1 MKKITHKTL
10 TRRDFLKTAG
20 ITLAASTLTCSGLG
34 YVATRPPAIDAPE
47 HQLTKDSSMKDRILI
62 TYATRAGSTVE
73 IAAAIGET
81 LHQHSYAVDVKPV
94 KENPSLTGY
103 QAVILGSAIRMGTWL
118 PEAVKFIETNRQALL
133 SMPVALFTVHML
145 NTGKDE
151 NSRVNRLAYLD
162 KVRPLL
168 NIPEEVYFAGV
179 MDYSKLSFLDR
190 TIAKMVKSGEGD
202 SRDWQAIRAWVP
214 EIISIPQ

>member
-1 MKKITHKTL
+1 VRKNVTRNTL

-20 ITLAASTLTCSGLG
+20 ITLGATTLTCSGLG
-34 YVATRPPAIDAPE
+34 YVATRTPAIETPE
-47 HQLTKDSSMKDRILI
+47 YQLTKDSSMKNRILI

-94 KENPSLTGY
+94 KEKPSLPGY
-103 QAVILGSAIRMGTWL
+103 QAVILGSAIRMGSWL
-118 PEAVKFIETNRQALL
+118 PEMVKFIDNNRQTLL

-145 NTGKDE
+145 NTGEDE
-151 NSRVNRLAYLD
+151 TNQVNRLAYLD

-168 NIPEEVYFAGV
+168 DNPEEVYFTGA
-179 MDYSKLSFLDR
+179 MDFSKLSFLDR
-190 TIAKMVKSGEGD
+190 TIAKMVKSEEGD
-202 SRDWQAIRAWVP
+202 GRDWEQIRNWVP
-214 EIISIPQ
+214 EIVSG